1 VNRVVSAWN
10 RRRGRARRFVNDF
23 AWLTLGTP
31 PAPSPGQQSTHSQE
45 ERMTRTI
52 GLALALVTLLMTTTA
67 ATAAP
72 PDEVNA
78 PRSQEVQAD

>member
-1 VNRVVSAWN
+1 
-10 RRRGRARRFVNDF
+10 
-23 AWLTLGTP
+23 
-31 PAPSPGQQSTHSQE
+31 
-45 ERMTRTI
+45 MTRTI

-78 PRSQEVQAD
+78 PRSQEVQAG